1 MPYILMQIIDFSI
14 DEGVDKN
21 IIIINRLYVINSQHT
36 PSS

>member
-21 IIIINRLYVINSQHT
+21 IIINQLYVINSQHT